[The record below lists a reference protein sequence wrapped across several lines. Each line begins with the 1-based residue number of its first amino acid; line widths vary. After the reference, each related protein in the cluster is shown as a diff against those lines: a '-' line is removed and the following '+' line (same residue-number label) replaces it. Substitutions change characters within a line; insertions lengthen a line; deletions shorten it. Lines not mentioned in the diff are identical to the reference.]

1 MSKEVIWTNYGLDGA
16 GCCLLLKWLRGNN
29 IEIQYTT
36 PRKFRDDFLKWQLE
50 NGTTKYSRIYITS
63 IDLSK
68 CLDVADKSNCVII
81 DTHKSHAERK
91 HLYTD
96 AKTAIAETSS
106 TTRLI
111 FRLFKNELLKILTPK
126 QIKLISLIDDYISGK
141 NKFKESNFLNALYWG
156 VSADRLI
163 QFIKQFD
170 NGYNGFNQQQQN
182 VINLHFKRI
191 SKTVSELDIFQGILP
206 IKGKKY
212 KIVSTFAE
220 NYFPEISNHLIDVYN
235 VDIVMVVNIG
245 LKTVYMQQRV
255 TSDAPL
261 HLIAEKLTEGG
272 GTQRYAGGNLTS
284 KFIEFTKTLQKIW

>member
-212 KIVSTFAE
+212 K
-220 NYFPEISNHLIDVYN
+220 